1 MKRINWQDIGLII
14 LLAASVFGQLVRV
27 LVFSK
32 IALTASDIALI
43 LVALPMMAFITYRR
57 MWLKAIKYVFRDQIW
72 RYLALF
78 TVWALISL
86 IFNASQ
92 YAGSEIFAS
101 FSYWARLALI
111 VCVTVGMSY
120 LLDQRQDRRV
130 VSYFI
135 LFSTTALVIGF
146 VQLYFLPDL
155 IGLASEGWDPHIGRL
170 VSSFLDP
177 NFFAAYLVIL
187 MTISLG
193 TALNRSMKRPYKW
206 LLWLVFVLAWIGLYL
221 TYSRS
226 GWLVGFIAVSLVAW
240 PKSWRLSVLIAA
252 IFIAVVFLPGR
263 LGDRIQQSTSFINT
277 STVTATSGDA
287 SAAARAESSKQA
299 WDLAKTN
306 LLTGVGYNTYGY
318 AMVKHGIFQSSQ
330 LQVRSSMGT
339 DNSFLYVLATTGIV
353 GLLLFLA
360 FYFRMMVEFFKHRTR
375 PEAWQLFCVGL
386 AFAVGAFFNNIFFY
400 MPIIITWWTLIA
412 WAARTDNDFS

>member
-193 TALNRSMKRPYKW
+193 TALNRSIKGR
-206 LLWLVFVLAWIGLYL
+206 INGC
-221 TYSRS
+221 S
-226 GWLVGFIAVSLVAW
+226 GW
-240 PKSWRLSVLIAA
+240 
-252 IFIAVVFLPGR
+252 
-263 LGDRIQQSTSFINT
+263 
-277 STVTATSGDA
+277 
-287 SAAARAESSKQA
+287 
-299 WDLAKTN
+299 
-306 LLTGVGYNTYGY
+306 Y
-318 AMVKHGIFQSSQ
+318 
-330 LQVRSSMGT
+330 
-339 DNSFLYVLATTGIV
+339 
-353 GLLLFLA
+353 LFL
-360 FYFRMMVEFFKHRTR
+360 
-375 PEAWQLFCVGL
+375 LGL
-386 AFAVGAFFNNIFFY
+386 VYI
-400 MPIIITWWTLIA
+400 
-412 WAARTDNDFS
+412 